1 MTTAN
6 TAGQF
11 AQPPHTAHPE
21 EWFSIITTL
30 VVTIVATFVLWKW
43 PDYQPET
50 SGVVWT
56 IPVWVAFLYVLG
68 QIGLL
73 LVSATQVRALGVL
86 DSIIAVAPFVTGVV
100 ALVEAGLGHLVFSE
114 FQWITLISVLVAG
127 LSEFLLTL
135 WIRFVIN
142 RRTIAFE
149 SGGMS

>member
-1 MTTAN
+1 MATIN
-6 TAGQF
+6 TVGQF
-11 AQPPHTAHPE
+11 APPPHAAHPE
-21 EWFSIITTL
+21 EWFSIITAL
-30 VVTIVATFVLWKW
+30 AVTIVATFVLWRW

-50 SGVVWT
+50 SGVAWT

-68 QIGLL
+68 QMGLL
-73 LVSATQVRALGVL
+73 LVSATQIRVVGVL
-86 DSIIAVAPFVTGVV
+86 DSIVAVAPFITGVV

-114 FQWITLISVLVAG
+114 FQWITLISLLVAG

-149 SGGMS
+149 SGGMG